1 VRWKRVRNTEPWRV
15 TASAVIAL
23 GSWRLLDLAAQWLV
37 ARAIRTYPGFA
48 ASDGMR
54 WVLVT
59 VFGLFAVAFV
69 VVLAEISGRRVALL
83 VGTLLLGFNVFQAVA
98 ALAWR
103 LGAAAAPAGDLL
115 GLTQYAG
122 EAFAL
127 ALGLLV
133 LRLAPGLIR
142 DPDTS

>member
-1 VRWKRVRNTEPWRV
+1 VTWKKVRETELWR
-15 TASAVIAL
+15 TTSSAVVAL
-23 GSWRLLDLAAQWLV
+23 GLWRLLDILAEWLV
-37 ARAIRTYPGFA
+37 AGVIRDYPGFA

-54 WVLVT
+54 WLLVT

-69 VVLAEISGRRVALL
+69 VALAEIAGRRVALL
-83 VGTLLLGFNVFQAVA
+83 VGAALLGVNAFQAVA

-103 LGAAAAPAGDLL
+103 LGSTVAPGGDLL

-122 EAFAL
+122 EAAAL

-133 LRLAPGLIR
+133 LLMVPGLTG
-142 DPDTS
+142 DADAG